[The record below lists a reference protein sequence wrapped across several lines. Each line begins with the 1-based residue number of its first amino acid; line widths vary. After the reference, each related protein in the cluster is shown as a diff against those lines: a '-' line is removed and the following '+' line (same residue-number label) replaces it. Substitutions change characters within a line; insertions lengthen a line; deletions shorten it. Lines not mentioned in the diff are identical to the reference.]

1 MHALKQVIH
10 TLYDGYERLLAKE
23 VVEGPIPSHIAII
36 QDGNRRYAA
45 KLGEPLH
52 HGHVYGAQTTEK
64 VLEWCIEIGVKQLT
78 VYTFST
84 ENFHRSYAERVQ
96 LYKLFKQKFE
106 EMCTDDRV
114 HSHRARVRAVGNVE
128 LFPWW
133 VRKAIKKVERATKDH
148 DGFYLNVALAYGGR
162 QEIVDVARAMARK
175 VAAGELKAENID
187 EKTISAHLYQ
197 GNPINVDLIIRTG
210 GERRMSNFLPW
221 QASGNEC
228 AAYFCAPYWPEFR
241 KIDFLRAIRTY
252 QMREEERRH
261 NTVLR
266 VVKLLSECGRAEA
279 EEAIAISKR
288 ILNTTRGDIMT
299 ILRSLPKSSLP
310 PLEVPDRPQ

>member
-1 MHALKQVIH
+1 MLKQIIH
-10 TLYDGYERLLAKE
+10 SLYDGYERLLAKE
-23 VVEGPIPSHIAII
+23 VMEGPIPSHIAII

-52 HGHVYGAQTTEK
+52 HGHIYGAQTTEK

-84 ENFHRSYAERVQ
+84 ENFHRSYAERIQ

-106 EMCTDDRV
+106 EMCTDDGV
-114 HSHRARVRAVGNVE
+114 HSHRVRVRAVGNVE
-128 LFPWW
+128 LFPWE
-133 VRKAIKKVERATKDH
+133 VRKAIKKVEQATRDH
-148 DGFYLNVALAYGGR
+148 DEFYLNVALAYGGR

-187 EKTISAHLYQ
+187 EKTISTHLYQ

-210 GERRMSNFLPW
+210 GERRTSNFLPW

-252 QMREEERRH
+252 QMRERERRR

-266 VVKLLSECGRAEA
+266 VIKLLSECGRAEA
-279 EEAIAISKR
+279 EEVVAVSKR
-288 ILNTTRGDIMT
+288 ILNTTRSDIMT

-310 PLEVPDRPQ
+310 SLEVPDRPQ

>member
-1 MHALKQVIH
+1 LRQIIH
-10 TLYDGYERLLAKE
+10 SLYDGYERLLAKE
-23 VVEGPIPSHIAII
+23 VMEGPIPQHIAII

-45 KLGEPLH
+45 KLGKPPH
-52 HGHVYGAQTTEK
+52 HGHICGAQTTEM
-64 VLEWCIEIGVKQLT
+64 VLEWCIEVGVKQLT

-84 ENFHRSYAERVQ
+84 ENFQRSYAERMQ
-96 LYKLFKQKFE
+96 LYKLFKRKFE
-106 EMCTDDRV
+106 NMCTDDRV
-114 HSHRARVRAVGNVE
+114 HSHRAKVKAVGNVK

-133 VRKAIKKVERATKDH
+133 VRRAIKKVERATRDY

-162 QEIVDVARAMARK
+162 QEIVDVARAIAKR
-175 VAAGELKAENID
+175 VAAGELKAGDID
-187 EKTISAHLYQ
+187 EKTISTHLYQ
-197 GNPINVDLIIRTG
+197 DNPLNVDLIIRTG
-210 GERRMSNFLPW
+210 GEKRMSNFLPW

-252 QMREEERRH
+252 QMRERERRR

-266 VVKLLSECGRAEA
+266 VIKLLSECGRAEA
-279 EEAIAISKR
+279 EEVIAVSKR
-288 ILNTTRGDIMT
+288 ILNTTRGDIMM